1 MHHRPYIKGLHDLG
15 NGIYA
20 YLQPDG
26 SWGLSNAGLIAD
38 GGRALLVDTLFDLPL
53 TREMLDT
60 MRQATPAAR
69 SIEVLVNTH
78 SNGDHYFGN
87 QLVEGA
93 EIVSSLA
100 CAEEMKEAPPG
111 MLASLQK
118 MAPNMGDVGTY
129 FNHCFGAFQFD
140 DITPLLPTKTFEK
153 RLDLRVGRKDVQL
166 LEVGPAH
173 TRGDVI
179 VYVPEDRTLFAGDIL
194 FIGGTPIMWVGPVA
208 NWIGACDLMLGM
220 DLEKIVPGHG
230 PITDKEGVRAIKD
243 YFEYLAAEV
252 RRRYDAGM
260 TAGEAVADIDPG
272 PYASWGDLER
282 IVINVHVLYRE
293 FSGESTPINPIA
305 LFEEMAR
312 YSSARK

>member
-1 MHHRPYIKGLHDLG
+1 
-15 NGIYA
+15 
-20 YLQPDG
+20 
-26 SWGLSNAGLIAD
+26 
-38 GGRALLVDTLFDLPL
+38 
-53 TREMLDT
+53 
-60 MRQATPAAR
+60 
-69 SIEVLVNTH
+69 
-78 SNGDHYFGN
+78 
-87 QLVEGA
+87 
-93 EIVSSLA
+93 
-100 CAEEMKEAPPG
+100 
-111 MLASLQK
+111 
-118 MAPNMGDVGTY
+118 
-129 FNHCFGAFQFD
+129 
-140 DITPLLPTKTFEK
+140 
-153 RLDLRVGRKDVQL
+153 
-166 LEVGPAH
+166 
-173 TRGDVI
+173 
-179 VYVPEDRTLFAGDIL
+179 
-194 FIGGTPIMWVGPVA
+194 MWVGPVA